1 MSLVKTKAYIN
12 GKWVEADSG
21 KVFAVTNP
29 ADGSHI
35 ANVADMGKT
44 EAKAAINAAEK
55 ALPAWAAKSAKERS
69 VILRRW
75 YDLMLEN
82 IDELAEIMTRE
93 QGKPLFESMG
103 EIKYAAAF
111 LEWYAEEGKRA
122 YGDIIPSPIANARIL
137 VQKQPVGVC
146 ALITPWNFPSAMIT
160 RKAAPALAAGCTCV
174 CKPASDTPLSA
185 LALAQLAEQAGVP
198 PGVFNVVTSQ
208 KPQEI
213 SEELCANPIVRKLSF
228 TGSTGVGKILMRQC
242 AETVKKL
249 SLELGGN
256 APFIVFDDAD
266 IDAAVQGALLSKY
279 RNAGQTCVCAN
290 RFYIHDS
297 VYDEFAEKLT
307 AHVREFVIGDGL
319 KDGTIVGPMI
329 NDRAVTK
336 VCSLL
341 DDATSKGAQ
350 IKTGGKLHKLGS
362 RFFEPTV
369 LANLS
374 DDMEIAREEI
384 FGPIATLFKF
394 SSEDEVIKKAND
406 TPYGLAA
413 YFYSRDIGR
422 VWRVSEA
429 LEYGMVVANSGILS
443 TEVAPFGG
451 IKESGLGRE
460 GSKYGLDEY
469 LEIKYILIA
478 DL

>member
-1 MSLVKTKAYIN
+1 MSLIKTQGYIN
-12 GKWVEADSG
+12 GKWTKADNG
-21 KVFAVTNP
+21 ATFAVTNP

-35 ANVADMGKT
+35 ADVADMGGAET
-44 EAKAAINAAEK
+44 KAAIAAAEK

-122 YGDIIPSPIANARIL
+122 YGDVIPSPIANSRIV
-137 VQKQPVGVC
+137 VQKQPIGVC

-160 RKAAPALAAGCTCV
+160 RKAGPALAAGCTCV

-185 LALAQLAEQAGVP
+185 LALAELAEQAGVP
-198 PGVFNVVTSQ
+198 PGVFNIVTGQ

-213 SEELCANPIVRKLSF
+213 SEELCANPAVRKLSF

-242 AETVKKL
+242 ADTIKKL

-266 IDAAVQGALLSKY
+266 IDAAVQGALICKY

-290 RFYIHDS
+290 RFYIHES

-307 AHVREFVIGDGL
+307 AQVNTFVVGDGL

-329 NDRAVTK
+329 NDRAVDK
-336 VCSLL
+336 VQSLL
-341 DDATSKGAQ
+341 ADATDKGAE
-350 IKTGGKLHKLGS
+350 IKTGGKPHKLGG

-369 LANLS
+369 ITNLNG
-374 DDMEIAREEI
+374 DMEIAREEI

-394 SSEDEVIKKAND
+394 STEEEVIRKAND

-422 VWRVSEA
+422 VWRVAEA
-429 LEYGMVVANSGILS
+429 LEYGMVVANAGILS

-469 LEIKYILIA
+469 LELKYILMA